1 MPFVVIQV
9 IMVCVVIAFPKLV
22 TGNLEKSAGD
32 PSKVQIIIPPDS
44 EAPSEVP
51 PDFSAPQGGRSGAET
66 RSGASSPE
74 NKEADELQKQFG
86 K

>member
-1 MPFVVIQV
+1 
-9 IMVCVVIAFPKLV
+9 KLV
-22 TGNLEKSAGD
+22 TGNLERSKID

-51 PDFSAPQGGRSGAET
+51 PDFSAPQGAKAGPEGKSGE
-66 RSGASSPE
+66 SSPE
-74 NKEADELQKQFG
+74 NKDADELQKQFG